1 MESYFNLLPEELL
14 YIIIDSIKDK
24 YQIDNLINSSDN
36 LSYYFSKDINWK
48 KMFHINYKGVK
59 TVINKLHTWRD
70 NYLDNLNIKDRYNL
84 EVVNIDMK
92 NIDYIVFLK
101 NITTDILELPNDMD
115 LFEGSINNYEGTEGD
130 RVAYIMNNQGNM
142 ITNPDDNEKSKY
154 IINYISNKL
163 NIKRSSIG
171 FHIDNINIYGYVDIM
186 NDFNYQ
192 NEPDDNNLI
201 KFEIEGIKV
210 LLIDAPDL
218 SDRK

>member
-1 MESYFNLLPEELL
+1 METYFDALPEELL
-14 YIIIDSIKDK
+14 FIIIEILDNK
-24 YQIDNLINSSDN
+24 YQINNLISSSN
-36 LSYYFSKDINWK
+36 KLTIYFSRDMNWK
-48 KMFHINYKGVK
+48 KMFYINYKDVK
-59 TVINKLHTWRD
+59 TIINKLHTWRD
-70 NYLDNLNIKDRYNL
+70 NYSDNLNIKDRYNL
-84 EVVNIDMK
+84 EVINIDMK

-101 NITTDILELPNDMD
+101 NITTEISELPNDMD
-115 LFEGSINNYEGTEGD
+115 LFEDSINNYGGTEGD

-154 IINYISNKL
+154 IVDYISNKL

-218 SDRK
+218 